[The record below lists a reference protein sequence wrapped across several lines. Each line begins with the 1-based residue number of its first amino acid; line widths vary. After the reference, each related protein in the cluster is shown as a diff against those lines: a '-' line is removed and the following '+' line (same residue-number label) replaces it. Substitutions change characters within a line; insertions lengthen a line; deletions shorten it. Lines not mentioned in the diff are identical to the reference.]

1 LNYLDEFKIKKWE
14 IDKLILPVER
24 GSGSDMKEKNRDQTE
39 NLPMKDCFL
48 FLTKGSSP
56 STGYPLLDE
65 LTIGRSPD
73 NTICLPEENISP
85 HHARVSYQEGA
96 WTVEDLGSAS
106 GIIFKGERVNKVILA
121 SEDTFHIG
129 DFTFRFFEADIPEA
143 RDQFF
148 DTITIL

>member
-1 LNYLDEFKIKKWE
+1 MEKKC
-14 IDKLILPVER
+14 
-24 GSGSDMKEKNRDQTE
+24 NDQTG
-39 NLPMKDCFL
+39 NPTVKDCFL

-65 LTIGRSPD
+65 ITIGSSPD
-73 NTICLPEENISP
+73 NTICLPEENVSP
-85 HHARVSYQEGA
+85 YHARVSFQEGA
-96 WTVEDLGSAS
+96 WTVEDLDSTN

-121 SEDTFHIG
+121 SGDTFQIG
-129 DFTFRFFEADIPEA
+129 DFTFRFAEAEIPEA

>member
-1 LNYLDEFKIKKWE
+1 
-14 IDKLILPVER
+14 
-24 GSGSDMKEKNRDQTE
+24 MKEKENDQAGT
-39 NLPMKDCFL
+39 LLMKDCFL

-65 LTIGRSPD
+65 VTIGSSPD

-85 HHARVSYQEGA
+85 NHARVSYQEGA

-106 GIIFKGERVNKVILA
+106 GIIFKGERVSKFALS
-121 SEDTFHIG
+121 SEDTFQIG
-129 DFTFRFFEADIPEA
+129 DFTFRFTEADIPEA

>member
-1 LNYLDEFKIKKWE
+1 MK
-14 IDKLILPVER
+14 DK
-24 GSGSDMKEKNRDQTE
+24 DNDQAGI
-39 NLPMKDCFL
+39 LPMKDCFL

-65 LTIGRSPD
+65 VTIGSSPD
-73 NTICLPEENISP
+73 NTICLPEENVSP
-85 HHARVSYQEGA
+85 YHARVSFQEGA

-106 GIIFKGERVNKVILA
+106 GIIFKGERVSKVVLA
-121 SEDTFHIG
+121 SEDTFQIG
-129 DFTFRFFEADIPEA
+129 DFTFRFTEADIPEA